1 MNLKLAVA
9 LGLSLVIFISSLTLA
24 QAPDFAGAWAGAMN
38 RQAGPAGLEIVLA
51 RESETWKA
59 TMKMRVP
66 AGELMPTVE
75 ELKINVSE
83 MTFKTVINGVVIHFT
98 GKFAG
103 DVLNG
108 TFESFRG
115 DAKVGGGTFA
125 LTRGGQMASVPQAPG
140 GGQMAD
146 PDFDARVAKPAYTK
160 NGPKVLFDEAHNNFH
175 TTSGRYK
182 PFADLITN
190 DGYQITPNKQ
200 KFSAETLKG
209 YDILVISNALG
220 APRMNAPEASNP
232 AFTDQ
237 ECDTVRDWVRGGG
250 ALLLIADHAPMGAAN
265 QILAQRFGVDMRSS
279 YTNDSANHD
288 KETGSN
294 SFLVYT
300 RDNGLLI
307 EHAITKGREVSERI
321 NNVMTFTGQS
331 LKGPAG
337 SVAFLKLAD
346 TATDVPSPSQ
356 ADIQTAIE
364 KARQGGQT
372 QVPPASGMN
381 LPPGATAVQVQVP
394 EHAGISAA
402 GRAQGIV
409 FPFGKGRVV
418 VLGEAAML
426 SAQMTG
432 PGGMKFGM
440 NRPGIDNR
448 QLALNIVHWLS
459 GLLK

>member
-1 MNLKLAVA
+1 MNRKLAVA
-9 LGLSLVIFISSLTLA
+9 LVFSLAMILSPLTLA
-24 QAPDFAGAWAGAMN
+24 QDPDFTGAWAGVMN
-38 RQAGPAGLEIVLA
+38 RPGGPAGLEIAL
-51 RESETWKA
+51 EHEGHTWKA

-66 AGELMPTVE
+66 NGELAPSVE
-75 ELKINVSE
+75 EVKINGSE
-83 MTFKTVINGVVIHFT
+83 IALRAVINGVVIHYA
-98 GKFAG
+98 GKFSG
-103 DVLNG
+103 DQLNG

-115 DAKVGGGTFA
+115 EAKVGAGTFA
-125 LTRGGQMASVPQAPG
+125 LTRGGQMAAVQQAQGGQGAQG

-146 PDFDARVAKPAYTK
+146 PDFDARVAKPAYAK

-175 TTSGRYK
+175 TSSGRYK
-182 PFADLITN
+182 PFADLIAN

-220 APRMNAPEASNP
+220 APRMNQPEAGNA

-237 ECDTVRDWVRGGG
+237 ECDAVRDWVNGGG

-265 QILAQRFGVDMRSS
+265 QSLGQRFGVDMSKMF
-279 YTNDSANHD
+279 TVDQQNFD
-288 KETGSN
+288 KEANNPG
-294 SFLVYT
+294 FIIYT
-300 RDNGLLI
+300 RESGRLAD
-307 EHAITKGREVSERI
+307 HAITRGRNDSERVKKI
-321 NNVMTFTGQS
+321 IAFTGQS

-337 SVAFLKLAD
+337 SVAFMQLSD
-346 TATDVPSPSQ
+346 TAQDLMPGPDSQ
-356 ADIQTAIE
+356 P
-364 KARQGGQT
+364 
-372 QVPPASGMN
+372 V
-381 LPPGATAVQVQVP
+381 
-394 EHAGISAA
+394 SAA
-402 GRAQGIV
+402 GRAQGIAMS
-409 FPFGKGRVV
+409 FGKGRVV

-440 NRPGIDNR
+440 NRPGLDNR